1 MNMTF
6 SFLNKDI
13 LCVEADLECNLE
25 EGYYVFEYGN
35 QTFRVR
41 ADEDF
46 HFVKEGKED
55 VFEIFRSSHD
65 KRCTYTLK
73 KENLSFDIKILDL
86 KVKKEDKKVT
96 IKYNIESDV
105 EDGVYNTKTV
115 ILDFK

>member
-1 MNMTF
+1 M
-6 SFLNKDI
+6 
-13 LCVEADLECNLE
+13 
-25 EGYYVFEYGN
+25 
-35 QTFRVR
+35 
-41 ADEDF
+41 
-46 HFVKEGKED
+46 
-55 VFEIFRSSHD
+55 
-65 KRCTYTLK
+65 K